1 MDVVV
6 IGAGVVG
13 SSIALELARSGRD
26 VLVLDKGGG
35 AGLGSTSA
43 SSAIIRFHYS
53 TFEGVATAWEA
64 KFCWEQWPD
73 HLGTIDP
80 AGMARYTRTG
90 VLAFEFPGFDFA
102 RVVDSL

>member
-43 SSAIIRFHYS
+43 S
-53 TFEGVATAWEA
+53 
-64 KFCWEQWPD
+64 
-73 HLGTIDP
+73 
-80 AGMARYTRTG
+80 
-90 VLAFEFPGFDFA
+90 
-102 RVVDSL
+102 